1 MKQTNIKPTS
11 SELEIL
17 QVLWEEGPSSVRLVN
32 EVLNAKREVGYTTTL
47 KLMQI
52 MLDKGLVKRD
62 ASTRTHIYEAAVNQQ
77 AIQGQLVKRFVDA
90 AFQGSASK
98 LVLQV
103 LGNHKASQAELDAIK
118 EMIEKIEKTG
128 QND

>member
-1 MKQTNIKPTS
+1 MTAQQVRPTS

-17 QVLWEEGPSSVRLVN
+17 QVLWTNGPSSVRQVN
-32 EVLNAKREVGYTTTL
+32 EILNTKREIGYTTTL

-52 MLDKGLVKRD
+52 MLDKGLLGRD
-62 ASTRTHIYEAAVNQQ
+62 DTSRTHIYKPAVTRD
-77 AIQGQLVKRFVDA
+77 AIQGQLVRRFVDS

-103 LGNHKASQAELDAIK
+103 LGNHSASKEELDAIK
-118 EMIEKIEKTG
+118 ELIEKIEKD
-128 QND
+128 QDK